1 MKDIRYV
8 YLFKRVSHDRARL
21 VVKKK
26 MWNAEKIEKRLHQH
40 FSKSRFTM
48 TRKINQGQWAQAHV
62 KIGISKD
69 VDRRLQDVN
78 NNFFKS
84 GRTEWF
90 AMHILEQLVVHALIR
105 WYAYRWF
112 ILAGIIGLIWYG
124 NSIS

>member
-8 YLFKRVSHDRARL
+8 YLFKRVSHDKARL

-69 VDRRLQDVN
+69 VDRRLRATNSPRIDP
-78 NNFFKS
+78 
-84 GRTEWF
+84 
-90 AMHILEQLVVHALIR
+90 LVCL
-105 WYAYRWF
+105 
-112 ILAGIIGLIWYG
+112 
-124 NSIS
+124 